1 MTLLGERAGSGAVAS
16 GLPIR
21 SPLPARARGLLA
33 QLRGLVRASEVLLV
47 LVAGLV
53 GCIAGALV
61 TFMSDLSQAAH
72 VALFHI
78 ALDQRLSA
86 SARVS
91 VPAALLVPVG
101 GGALIGLSELW
112 RNWRKART
120 PVDPVEANAL
130 RGGRM
135 SLRDSVLV
143 ALQTVVSNGCGGSVG
158 LEAGYTQIGS
168 GVASRIGMMLNL
180 RRGDLRILVGAGAAG
195 AIAAAFAAPLTGAFY
210 AFELIVGVYS
220 VSNVAAIMTAA
231 LTAVLTGAA
240 LSGGAAPYSLHAA
253 PVAPLHTVHYLAIVM
268 LGLCSA
274 FLGVAVMRTVALV
287 ERAFAATRL
296 PPVVRP
302 AFGGLIVGGLAL
314 VTPQVLG
321 AGHGALRLDWPLDLS
336 MKTLALLI
344 VLKLGA
350 SMVSLGSGFRGG
362 LFFASLFIGSLVG
375 KLYGVG
381 LERLMPGFGLDVTA
395 CMLAGMGT
403 VAVAIVGGPLTMSFL
418 VLETTG
424 DFTLTGAV
432 LAACVAASLT
442 VREVFGYSFSTWRLH
457 LRGETIRSAADVGW
471 VRSLTVGRLMR
482 KDVAT
487 IDDRA
492 TVADFRRKYPLGSRN
507 FVVVLDGDGR
517 YRGLLATPEAFAAE
531 LDEDAGK
538 MRISELGRLGGTA
551 LLPEMNVKEAMD
563 TFGKAEAETLAVVDG
578 PETRQVVGLLNEA
591 YATRRYAEALN
602 DANRDVIGTG

>member
-1 MTLLGERAGSGAVAS
+1 MTSLGERAAVTP
-16 GLPIR
+16 GLSIR
-21 SPLPARARGLLA
+21 SLSPARAQGWLA
-33 QLRGLVRASEVLLV
+33 KLRALVRASEVLLV

-53 GCIAGALV
+53 GCLAGALV

-86 SARVS
+86 VQRISL
-91 VPAALLVPVG
+91 PAALLVPMA
-101 GGALIGLSELW
+101 GGAALGLTELW

-135 SLRDSVLV
+135 SLRDSVVV
-143 ALQTVVSNGCGGSVG
+143 ALQTVISNGCGASVG

-168 GVASRIGMMLNL
+168 GLASRFGIMLNL
-180 RRGDLRILVGAGAAG
+180 RRNDLRIMVGAGAAG

-220 VSNVAAIMTAA
+220 VGNVAAIMSASLA
-231 LTAVLTGAA
+231 AVLTTETLA
-240 LSGGAAPYSLHAA
+240 GAAPYSLHAA

-268 LGLCSA
+268 LGLIAS
-274 FLGVAVMRTVALV
+274 FLGVAVMRAVAVV
-287 ERAFAATRL
+287 ERAFALTRL
-296 PPVVRP
+296 PPAARP
-302 AFGGLIVGGLAL
+302 ALGGLMVGGLAL
-314 VTPQVLG
+314 LSPQVLA
-321 AGHGALRLDWPLDLS
+321 AGHGALRLDWPADLS
-336 MKTLALLI
+336 MRTLALLI
-344 VLKLGA
+344 GLKLLA
-350 SMVSLGSGFRGG
+350 SMISLGSGFRGG
-362 LFFASLFIGSLVG
+362 LFFASLFVGSLVG
-375 KLYGVG
+375 KLYGVA
-381 LERLMPGFGLDVTA
+381 LERLMPDFGLDVTA

-471 VRSLTVGRLMR
+471 VRALTVDRLMR
-482 KDVAT
+482 RDVAT
-487 IDDRA
+487 IDEAA
-492 TVADFRRKYPLGSRN
+492 TVADFRRRYPLGSRN
-507 FVVVLDGDGR
+507 NVVVLDREGR
-517 YRGLLATPEAFAAE
+517 YLGLLATPEAFSAE
-531 LDEDAGK
+531 LDDTAGER
-538 MRISELGRLGGTA
+538 RICELARLKTSA
-551 LLPEMNVKEAMD
+551 LTPQMNVKEAMD
-563 TFGKAEAETLAVVDG
+563 VFGKAESEVLAVVEDAQS
-578 PETRQVVGLLNEA
+578 RKVVGLLNESH
-591 YATRRYAEALN
+591 ATRRYAEALN
-602 DANRDVIGTG
+602 NASRDVVGEG

>member
-1 MTLLGERAGSGAVAS
+1 MTSVSDRTTPAVAS

-21 SPLPARARGLLA
+21 KPRPADARGLLA
-33 QLRGLVRASEVLLV
+33 QLRGLIRASELGLV
-47 LVAGLV
+47 LVAGIV
-53 GCIAGALV
+53 GCLAGAMV

-78 ALDQRLSA
+78 PLDERLSA
-86 SARVS
+86 AARVS
-91 VPAALLVPVG
+91 LPAAVLVPIA

-143 ALQTVVSNGCGGSVG
+143 ALQTVVSNGSGASVG

-168 GVASRIGMMLNL
+168 GIASRLGIMLNL
-180 RRGDLRILVGAGAAG
+180 RRADLRIMVGAGAAG

-240 LSGGAAPYSLHAA
+240 LSGGSAPYSLHAA
-253 PVAPLHTVHYLAIVM
+253 PVAPLHTIHYLAIVM

-296 PPVVRP
+296 PPVLRP
-302 AFGGLIVGGLAL
+302 ALGGLILGGLAL
-314 VTPQVLG
+314 ITPQVLA

-336 MKTLALLI
+336 MKTLVMLI
-344 VLKLGA
+344 VLKLCA
-350 SMVSLGSGFRGG
+350 SMISLGSGFRGG

-492 TVADFRRKYPLGSRN
+492 TIADFRRKYPLGSRN
-507 FVVVLDGDGR
+507 YVVVLDQDGR
-517 YRGLLATPEAFAAE
+517 YRGLLATAEAFSAD
-531 LDEDAGK
+531 LDEDAPK
-538 MRISELGRLGGTA
+538 MRISELGRLGDIA

-578 PETRQVVGLLNEA
+578 PDTKQVVGLLNEA

-602 DANRDVIGTG
+602 NASRDVVGEV

>member
-1 MTLLGERAGSGAVAS
+1 MTSVSDRATPAIAS

-21 SPLPARARGLLA
+21 APLSANARGLLA
-33 QLRGLVRASEVLLV
+33 QLRGLIRASELGLV
-47 LVAGLV
+47 LVAGVV
-53 GCIAGALV
+53 GCLAGAMV

-78 ALDQRLSA
+78 PLDERLSA
-86 SARVS
+86 AARVS
-91 VPAALLVPVG
+91 LPAAVLVPVA

-143 ALQTVVSNGCGGSVG
+143 ALQTVVSNGSGASVG

-168 GVASRIGMMLNL
+168 GVASRLGIMLNL
-180 RRGDLRILVGAGAAG
+180 RRADLRIMVGAGAAG

-240 LSGGAAPYSLHAA
+240 LSGGSAPYSLHAA
-253 PVAPLHTVHYLAIVM
+253 PVAPLHTIHYLAIVM

-274 FLGVAVMRTVALV
+274 FLGVAVMRAVALV

-296 PPVVRP
+296 PPVLRP
-302 AFGGLIVGGLAL
+302 ALGGLILGGLAL
-314 VTPQVLG
+314 ITPQVLA

-336 MKTLALLI
+336 MKTLVMLI
-344 VLKLGA
+344 VLKLCA
-350 SMVSLGSGFRGG
+350 AMISLGSGFRGG

-507 FVVVLDGDGR
+507 YVIVLDGDGR
-517 YRGLLATPEAFAAE
+517 YRGLLATAEAFSAD
-531 LDEDAGK
+531 LDDDAPK
-538 MRISELGRLGGTA
+538 MRISELGRLGDTA

-578 PETRQVVGLLNEA
+578 PDTKQVVGLLNEA

-602 DANRDVIGTG
+602 NASRDVVGEV